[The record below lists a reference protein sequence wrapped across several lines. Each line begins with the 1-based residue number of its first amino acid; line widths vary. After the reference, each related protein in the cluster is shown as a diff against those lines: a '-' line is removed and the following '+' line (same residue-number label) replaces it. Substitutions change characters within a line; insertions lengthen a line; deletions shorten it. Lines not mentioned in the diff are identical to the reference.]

1 MEVLKEEN
9 EPPSQSMIFVNCTD
23 NIQTVFDPQ
32 DLLSLVNMSSKLTLF
47 TLWIHIPG
55 VIVYN
60 LSMHI
65 TPKRKSVTGF
75 QLTWCNAM
83 QKKEEV

>member
-47 TLWIHIPG
+47 TL
-55 VIVYN
+55 
-60 LSMHI
+60 
-65 TPKRKSVTGF
+65 
-75 QLTWCNAM
+75 
-83 QKKEEV
+83 